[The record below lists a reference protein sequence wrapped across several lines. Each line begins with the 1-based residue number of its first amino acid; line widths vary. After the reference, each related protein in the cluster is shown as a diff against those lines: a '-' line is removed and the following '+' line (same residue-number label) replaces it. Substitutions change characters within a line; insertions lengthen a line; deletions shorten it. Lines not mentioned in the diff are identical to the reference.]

1 MERVDIQE
9 AYVWQERIEEFK
21 KSGFSQRKWVSVKSD
36 DTLRHVVSSKTRN
49 MCPDSLKTLETDDT
63 LQRIVSSKI
72 WISRLC
78 GAETPKTDDTLR
90 HIVSSETRN
99 VCSDNLKTTQNDD
112 TMRHVVSSKNWISR
126 PCGPQ
131 IAKTD
136 DTLRHVV
143 SSKTGFRTRAALKS
157 PEVMILCDT

>member
-63 LQRIVSSKI
+63 LQRIVSSKTR
-72 WISRLC
+72 ISNPC
-78 GAETPKTDDTLR
+78 GPKIARSDDTMRHIVSSKPRISCPDGPESPKTDDTLQR
-90 HIVSSETRN
+90 IVSSKIWIPRPNSLKLQNLMIPRDEDML
-99 VCSDNLKTTQNDD
+99 CS
-112 TMRHVVSSKNWISR
+112 
-126 PCGPQ
+126 
-131 IAKTD
+131 
-136 DTLRHVV
+136 
-143 SSKTGFRTRAALKS
+143 
-157 PEVMILCDT
+157 

>member
-49 MCPDSLKTLETDDT
+49 MCPDSLKTPKTDDT
-63 LQRIVSSKI
+63 LQRIVSSKTR
-72 WISRLC
+72 IS
-78 GAETPKTDDTLR
+78 
-90 HIVSSETRN
+90 N
-99 VCSDNLKTTQNDD
+99 
-112 TMRHVVSSKNWISR
+112 
-126 PCGPQ
+126 PCGPK
-131 IAKTD
+131 IARSD

-143 SSKTGFRTRAALKS
+143 SSKNRNMCPDSLKTPKTDDTLRRIVSSKTRILRPNSLKLQNL
-157 PEVMILCDT
+157 MIPRDEDMLCS